1 MDTPETVTGP
11 INIGNPDEFSMLQ
24 LASLVIEMT
33 GSRSRIV
40 HRPKPEDDP
49 RQRRPDISQAR
60 TVLNWQPKTPLKEG
74 LKRTINY
81 FDQLLSD
88 QGVRAQPAN

>member
-1 MDTPETVTGP
+1 
-11 INIGNPDEFSMLQ
+11 MLQ

-60 TVLNWQPKTPLKEG
+60 TMLNWAPKTPLKEG
-74 LKRTINY
+74 LKRTIDY
-81 FDQLLSD
+81 FDRLLSD
-88 QGVRAQPAN
+88 QGVRAQLGELK

>member
-1 MDTPETVTGP
+1 
-11 INIGNPDEFSMLQ
+11 MLQ

-74 LKRTINY
+74 LRRTIDY
-81 FDQLLSD
+81 FDRLLSD
-88 QGVRAQPAN
+88 QGVRAQLAN